1 MFCDAF
7 KHDEVSFTF
16 HFSRFTK
23 NEISRFTFHVSR
35 KMIYRSKAP
44 LRIGLAGGGTDVS
57 PYSDLYGGAILNAT
71 LSLYAHATIEPIQE
85 NGGHPGG
92 DSIVFTAIDQMEE
105 ESFDASNDV
114 PVNGKLILLKGVYN
128 RIQKDYGLPKKN
140 FRLST
145 YVDAPAGS
153 GLGTSSTLVVAII
166 GAFVEMLRLPLGEY
180 DIAHY
185 AYEIERKDL
194 GLAGGKQDQYAATFG
209 GVNYMEFYDEDKV
222 IVNPLRI
229 KQQYLFELENNL
241 LLYYTSKSR
250 ESAKI
255 IEQQARNVTDQ
266 KETSIEAMHQLKQQ
280 AQMMKEAL
288 LKGRLHEIGE
298 ILDFGFQQKR
308 KMATGISNE
317 LMDEIYET
325 AKAAGATGG
334 KISGA
339 GGGGFM
345 IFYCP
350 GNAKYTVAK
359 KLERFGG
366 VHRGYQ
372 FVEHGLTTWTV

>member
-1 MFCDAF
+1 
-7 KHDEVSFTF
+7 
-16 HFSRFTK
+16 
-23 NEISRFTFHVSR
+23 
-35 KMIYRSKAP
+35 MIYRSKAP

-71 LSLYAHATIEPIQE
+71 LSLYAHATIEPIEE
-85 NGGHPGG
+85 NQIRLH
-92 DSIVFTAIDQMEE
+92 AIDQKEE
-105 ESFDASNDV
+105 ECIECINEL
-114 PVNGKLILLKGVYN
+114 PLHGKLILLKGVYN
-128 RIQKDYGLPKKN
+128 RIQKDYGVPAKN

-145 YVDAPAGS
+145 FVDAPAGS
-153 GLGTSSTLVVAII
+153 GLGTSSTLVVAIV

-209 GVNYMEFYDEDKV
+209 GVNYMEFDDGDKV

-229 KQQYLFELENNL
+229 KPQYLFELENNL

-255 IEQQARNVTDQ
+255 IEQQASNVVNQ

-288 LKGRLHEIGE
+288 LKGRLNEIGE

-308 KMATGISNE
+308 KMAAGISNE

-350 GNAKYTVAK
+350 GNTKYSVAK
-359 KLERFGG
+359 SLEKFGG
-366 VHRGYQ
+366 VSRNYQ

>member
-1 MFCDAF
+1 
-7 KHDEVSFTF
+7 
-16 HFSRFTK
+16 
-23 NEISRFTFHVSR
+23 
-35 KMIYRSKAP
+35 MIYRSKAP

-57 PYSDLYGGAILNAT
+57 PYSDIYGGAILNAT
-71 LSLYAHATIEPIQE
+71 LSLYAHATIEPIGESQIIL
-85 NGGHPGG
+85 H
-92 DSIVFTAIDQMEE
+92 AIDQKEE
-105 ESFDASNDV
+105 ECIIPNDIGTSNDL
-114 PVNGKLILLKGVYN
+114 PINGKLILLKGVYN
-128 RIQKDYGLPKKN
+128 RIQKDYGVPAKN

-145 YVDAPAGS
+145 FVDAPAGS
-153 GLGTSSTLVVAII
+153 GLGTSSTLVVAIV

-209 GVNYMEFYDEDKV
+209 GVNYMEFYDGDKV

-250 ESAKI
+250 ESARI
-255 IEQQARNVTDQ
+255 IEQQASNVVNQ
-266 KETSIEAMHQLKQQ
+266 KETSIDAMHQLKQQ

-288 LKGRLHEIGE
+288 LKGRLNEIGE
-298 ILDFGFQQKR
+298 ILDFGFRQKR
-308 KMATGISNE
+308 KMASGISNE

-350 GNAKYTVAK
+350 GNAKYNVAK
-359 KLERFGG
+359 SLEKFGG
-366 VHRGYQ
+366 VHRNYQ

>member
-1 MFCDAF
+1 
-7 KHDEVSFTF
+7 
-16 HFSRFTK
+16 
-23 NEISRFTFHVSR
+23 
-35 KMIYRSKAP
+35 MIYRSKAP

-71 LSLYAHATIEPIQE
+71 LSLYAHATIEPVEEKKIFL
-85 NGGHPGG
+85 
-92 DSIVFTAIDQMEE
+92 SAIDRSEHQE
-105 ESFDASNDV
+105 FDIAKELPID
-114 PVNGKLILLKGVYN
+114 GKLDLLKGVYN
-128 RIQKDYGLPKKN
+128 RVQRDYDIPETG

-145 YVDAPAGS
+145 FVDAPAGS

-166 GAFVEMLRLPLGEY
+166 GAFVEMLKLPLGEY

-185 AYEIERKDL
+185 AYEIERQDL
-194 GLAGGKQDQYAATFG
+194 GLAGGRQDQYAATFG
-209 GVNYMEFYDEDKV
+209 GVNYMEFYNADRV

-229 KQQYLFELENNL
+229 KQRYLFELENNL
-241 LLYYTSKSR
+241 LLYYTSTSR

-255 IEQQARNVTDQ
+255 IEQQSKNVVNKQ
-266 KETSIEAMHQLKQQ
+266 EKSIEAMHQLKEQ

-288 LKGRLHEIGE
+288 LMGRLHQIGE
-298 ILDFGFQQKR
+298 ILDFGFRQKR
-308 KMATGISNE
+308 NMAEGISNS

-325 AKAAGATGG
+325 ARQAGATGG

-350 GNAKYTVAK
+350 GITKHKVVQA
-359 KLERFGG
+359 LERFGG
-366 VHRGYQ
+366 RYRRYQ
-372 FVEHGLTTWTV
+372 FVEHGLTTWAV